1 MNCNRYLLTLM
12 CGAALLVSGCAQL
25 PFGGGAVKGS
35 DHPRAAA
42 GEKESPSAVALKE
55 GIDLYT
61 NGNYNDAIK
70 KLGAPEIANGTKA
83 EQLQALK
90 YSAFSYCVTSRA
102 TLCRQQFDKAFK
114 LDPAFDL
121 EPGEHGHPLWGP
133 VFMKAK
139 KGTKG

>member
-1 MNCNRYLLTLM
+1 MNRNRTVVSLL
-12 CGAALLVSGCAQL
+12 CGVALLVSGCAQL

-35 DHPRAAA
+35 DHPRAVVEKDSAA
-42 GEKESPSAVALKE
+42 AVMLKE
-55 GIDLYT
+55 GIAFYT
-61 NGNYNDAIK
+61 NGNFNDAIK
-70 KLGAPEIANGTKA
+70 KLTAPEMANGTKA
-83 EQLQALK
+83 EQLEALK